1 MSTRYVWDTFDIKYM
16 YNQNVEQ
23 SIGSYDYSSEI
34 NDTYH
39 KYGGTS
45 YTFDENTGK
54 YTLSGGLWIESQ
66 YANLNAREFP
76 YLALKTSNSVST
88 IPTDTKVLY
97 NGYQNEYDDDL
108 YWYFIYLGGGSGW
121 VNIRAITVKESDLSK
136 VTDNNYTSFDQSFQV
151 LSSKSYQ
158 TKGNPKGKMLSSS
171 YRSKYPDDG
180 IRKVTGS
187 AAYEEWCT
195 YKGSDNIDPYS
206 VNYSSDELEAGKSI
220 TVTLNPRS
228 NTYGGTVYYQYSY
241 STNGGTSWT
250 NYGGKTTSTSQNIT
264 VPSNATQ
271 FRVRVQTSDDMG
283 FTSTDYVTGTN
294 LEVSQMKA
302 YVGEKGIA
310 RKVDKMY
317 IGVDGVARQ
326 VIKGYVGVDGIA
338 RKFL

>member
-1 MSTRYVWDTFDIKYM
+1 MSTRYVWDKYSLK
-16 YNQNVEQ
+16 NEWLQETVEQ
-23 SIGSYDYSSEI
+23 VRQSGSFLYPQVTKGIKEV
-34 NDTYH
+34 H
-39 KYGGTS
+39 
-45 YTFDENTGK
+45 DENTGDLLGVIPDGEYLPLNNK
-54 YTLSGGLWIESQ
+54 IINITQGWYVCFLVGGTWNNPSPGYCTDKQGEGGTDWSADSYAVTLRATQWNGNTPDYSKRAKFYFNSIVKSQGDYIGLASSSASNRYPTDSGGGAKDGAW
-66 YANLNAREFP
+66 
-76 YLALKTSNSVST
+76 
-88 IPTDTKVLY
+88 
-97 NGYQNEYDDDL
+97 
-108 YWYFIYLGGGSGW
+108 FI
-121 VNIRAITVKESDLSK
+121 
-136 VTDNNYTSFDQSFQV
+136 
-151 LSSKSYQ
+151 
-158 TKGNPKGKMLSSS
+158 
-171 YRSKYPDDG
+171 
-180 IRKVTGS
+180 
-187 AAYEEWCT
+187 

-206 VNYSSDELEAGKSI
+206 VNYSSDELEAGKNI

-317 IGVDGVARQ
+317 IGVNGVARQ
-326 VIKGYVGVDGIA
+326 VIKGYVGVDGVA